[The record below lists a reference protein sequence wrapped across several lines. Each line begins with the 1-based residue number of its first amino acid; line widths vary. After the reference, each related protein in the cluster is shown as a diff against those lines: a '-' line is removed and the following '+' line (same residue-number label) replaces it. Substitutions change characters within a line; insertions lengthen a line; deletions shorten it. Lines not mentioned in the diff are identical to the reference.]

1 MIKDF
6 EGKVAVVTGAANGI
20 GRSLVH
26 AFAKRGMKI
35 VLADIDK
42 EALEKVEQE
51 LKDTG
56 TEVIVQVTDVSKQEE
71 VAALADTSYKHFG
84 KVNVLC
90 NNAGICHSAPIRS
103 LSLEDWNWALNVN
116 FRSVIYGVH
125 FFLNRMLE
133 SKESCHIVNSSSDMG
148 LTHSRL
154 APYSITKHAI
164 VALSETLVTEL
175 NNTNVGVSVLCPGWV
190 DTELLENTETL
201 GRQHSGVLEMTPE
214 VFESLNLTRESIDNA
229 FKSGLNPDIIAEKTI
244 KAIEEG
250 IFYIVTHPE
259 EMQSIQARFERIQED
274 SMKLNRNKDNA

>member
-6 EGKVAVVTGAANGI
+6 KGKVAVVTGAAHGI
-20 GRSLVH
+20 GRSLSKV
-26 AFAKRGMKI
+26 FVKRGMKV
-35 VLADIDK
+35 VLADIK
-42 EALEKVEQE
+42 EEALDEVAYE
-51 LKDTG
+51 LKKNSDN
-56 TEVIVQVTDVSKQEE
+56 VLVKVTDVSDPDQVKE
-71 VAALADTSYKHFG
+71 LSDFSYEHFEN
-84 KVNVLC
+84 VNILC
-90 NNAGICHSAPIRS
+90 NNAGICLSAPIRL

-133 SKESCHIVNSSSDMG
+133 SKESCHIVNTSSDMG
-148 LTHSRL
+148 LTHSSL

-259 EMQSIQARFERIQED
+259 GMQSIQARFDRIQED
-274 SMKLNRNKDNA
+274 SMKLNREVS